1 MFGGRLMDSIKEL
14 IAEKFGTTDVIRA
27 NSEAEAREL
36 KEAKQRISELEENIS
51 QMRRLSLKCAE
62 TNEMTTQL
70 VQSAID
76 RIEEI
81 KGVSAEGTG
90 KEELE
95 KISAD
100 LAALQESVAKAFK
113 DQEEAI
119 HKENVKVY
127 RNVQGAL
134 IDELKQQSE
143 AIAIQH
149 LHIEKKLKGVKP
161 IAIIAL
167 CFSGVNLAAI
177 LAAIVYY
184 IMVIGF

>member
-1 MFGGRLMDSIKEL
+1 MDSFKEM

-36 KEAKQRISELEENIS
+36 KDAKKRISELEENVS

-62 TNEMTTQL
+62 TNEMTAQL
-70 VQSAID
+70 VQTSLD
-76 RIEEI
+76 RIEEARTSN
-81 KGVSAEGTG
+81 GEGISQ
-90 KEELE
+90 EELE
-95 KISAD
+95 KITAS
-100 LAALQESVAKAFK
+100 LQALKESMEQSFK

-119 HKENVKVY
+119 HKENVRVY

-149 LHIEKKLKGVKP
+149 LHIEKKLSGVKP
-161 IAIIAL
+161 MSIIAL
-167 CFSGVNLAAI
+167 CFSGINLLCI
-177 LAAIVYY
+177 LAAVVYF
-184 IMVIGF
+184 ILSMGL